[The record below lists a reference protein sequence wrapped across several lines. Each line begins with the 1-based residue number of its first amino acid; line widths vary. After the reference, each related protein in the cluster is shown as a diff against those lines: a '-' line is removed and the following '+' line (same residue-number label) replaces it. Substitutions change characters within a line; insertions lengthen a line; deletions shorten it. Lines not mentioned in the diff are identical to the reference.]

1 MQHRPTSFALLAV
14 ALAATVLV
22 SACGGGDAGAPD
34 AVPPTVTITSSAAGT
49 TATAA
54 VTFTFDFSEDVGTSF
69 SAEDIVVSGGAAG
82 AFTRVSGTQATLV
95 VTPAAGG
102 AGSVSVAVAASKFND
117 SANNPNT
124 VAASLEQAYNTG
136 APAVSG
142 NTGTCTA
149 APCIGFEAAT
159 LGLEPFE
166 GLGSAT
172 VETDPADAANRVLK
186 VVKVPAGQP
195 WAGVTVYTSAA
206 NKSVDAIGLAT
217 SKVVTLRVYSPA
229 VGKKIRLKIEDA
241 GDTTVSLEADATTT
255 QANAWETLTFDFSN
269 PAAGTYNAAKTYNK
283 VSVFPEFLTA
293 VAADTI
299 FYFDELQYAAAA
311 AGGGGG
317 GAAACAAPSCV
328 DFSAATIGFGPF
340 ENQGGGTVEVVADPA
355 NAANK
360 VARFVKK
367 PGDGDYFG
375 TTITGLGGSIVLTAD
390 SRTITMK
397 VWSAA
402 AGTNFLLKLEGG
414 AGGATTEK
422 DMVTTQAGAWET
434 LSFELPAAGSYT
446 TLVLFPN
453 GRSAV
458 GAEKTLYVD
467 DIRFPAFAASGGG
480 GGAVGGGF
488 TGGIYAAE
496 YGGNLAVAG
505 SAKSNLGGDIGFY
518 YAPELAATKLYD
530 FGGIGTLAE
539 NPGGVPNFYFG
550 FGLNKPAITNAYF
563 GAYVNAPGNG
573 TVDVSGFTNLKAN
586 VWGPQEAFEKGFTPQ
601 VSILLTGPV
610 VAGCAASSSGRSEL
624 QASVSGL
631 KIGAASNYTVPLNSF
646 SLKVAC
652 SGETTVAQV
661 LKSVAQV
668 HFQLL
673 NTNIQ
678 YTVADTGAPAAY
690 PNGLNVGPVKFD

>member
-1 MQHRPTSFALLAV
+1 MNRRPTSFALLAV
-14 ALAATVLV
+14 ALAASVLV

-34 AVPPTVTITSSAAGT
+34 SVAPTVTITSSAAGT

-54 VTFTFDFSEDVGTSF
+54 VTFSFSFSEDVGTSF
-69 SAEDIVVSGGAAG
+69 TAEDIVVSGGAAG
-82 AFTRVSGTQATLV
+82 AFTRLSGTQATLV

-102 AGSVSVAVAASKFND
+102 AGNVSVSVAASKFND
-117 SANNPNT
+117 AANNPNA

-136 APAVSG
+136 VVAVSG
-142 NTGTCTA
+142 NTGTCSA
-149 APCIGFEAAT
+149 APCIGFESAT

-166 GLGSAT
+166 GLGAAT
-172 VETDPADAANRVLK
+172 VVADPADASNKVLK

-206 NKSVDAIGLAT
+206 AKSVDAIGLAT
-217 SKVVTLRVYSPA
+217 SKLVTLRVYSPA
-229 VGKKIRLKIEDA
+229 AGKKIRLKIEDA
-241 GDTTVSLEADATTT
+241 GDPTVSMEVDATTT
-255 QANAWETLTFDFSN
+255 QANAWETLSFDFAT

-283 VSVFPEFLTA
+283 LSVFPEFLTA
-293 VAADTI
+293 VTVDTT
-299 FYFDELQYAAAA
+299 FYFDELKYAAAAA

-317 GAAACAAPSCV
+317 AAACTAPACV
-328 DFSAATIGFGPF
+328 DFSAAAIGFGPF
-340 ENQGGGTVEVVADPA
+340 ENQGGGTVAVVADPT
-355 NAANK
+355 NATNK
-360 VARFVKK
+360 VAKFVKK

-375 TTITGLGGSIVLTAD
+375 TTVTGLGGSIVLTAD
-390 SRTITMK
+390 KKTITMK
-397 VWSAA
+397 VWSPA

-414 AGGATTEK
+414 AGGATAEK

-446 TLVLFPN
+446 TLVIFPN

-458 GAEKTLYVD
+458 TAEKTMYVD
-467 DIRFPAFAASGGG
+467 DISFPAFTASGGG
-480 GGAVGGGF
+480 GAAAGGF

-496 YGGNLAVAG
+496 YSGNLAVAG
-505 SAKSNLGGDIGFY
+505 SAKSNLGGEIGFY

-563 GAYVNAPGNG
+563 GAYVNAPGNA
-573 TVDVSGFTNLKAN
+573 TVDVSGFSNLKAN

-610 VAGCAASSSGRSEL
+610 VAGCAASSSSRSEL
-624 QASVSGL
+624 QASVSAL
-631 KIGAASNYTVPLNSF
+631 KIGAASNYTVPLSSF
-646 SLKVAC
+646 TIKVAC
-652 SGETTVAQV
+652 NGETTVAQV
-661 LKSVAQV
+661 LKNVAQV

-678 YTVADTGAPAAY
+678 YTVADTGSPAAY